1 MKLAKKVKELK
12 SLKEN
17 KGKIVLIRIRNIFNS
32 NRRRCNII
40 KPIIWT
46 KGNMFWRKC
55 MQSRNA
61 S

>member
-1 MKLAKKVKELK
+1 MKFAKKVKELK

-46 KGNMFWRKC
+46 KGNMF
-55 MQSRNA
+55 
-61 S
+61 